1 MTLVIASNWG
11 TCGTLAGLLFAAPV
25 HFSVAKLIFLMLWF
39 YACLWATQRIQ
50 FSPIVPSKHKTFAQ
64 TISLLLGPLVFGVYI
79 VVGNAIKAIGEDRSF
94 WDVLKDYITG
104 LGDSI
109 TISKSK
115 HGIELMDSSG
125 KNINEVYGSTNNKR
139 KDNRIVLMASE
150 LISEALDRTSSDILI
165 DPKNDFTYTVRY
177 RIDGVLHTVNEFES
191 ETCNAVINSIKAVA
205 GMDIAERR
213 RPQDGSFLA
222 KTANGFV
229 SFRAAT
235 AGVRCGEKLSI
246 RILNQEAGMYT
257 LETVGLSTKQTSII
271 EQAIKK
277 PSGMVMM
284 CGPTGSGKTTTL
296 YAILN
301 KMDLMTRNVI
311 TVEDPIEYVLEHA
324 SQIEVNPKADISFAS
339 SLRSILRQD
348 PDVICVGEIR
358 DEETASIA
366 LRAAQTGHLVLAT
379 IHSNSN
385 AASIVRLLDL
395 GVGSQ
400 MLASGLSV
408 LVSQRLLRK
417 LCEYCK
423 VPAELS
429 PSKIANFRKQN
440 INYSN
445 FYQPVGCDQCHYT
458 GYTGRVAV
466 FDILNLTD
474 ELKASI
480 ATNEMLT
487 KALRKE
493 GDQKGKTNLKKQAM
507 KLVVEGVTSCEEL
520 ERIIG

>member
-1 MTLVIASNWG
+1 M
-11 TCGTLAGLLFAAPV
+11 
-25 HFSVAKLIFLMLWF
+25 
-39 YACLWATQRIQ
+39 
-50 FSPIVPSKHKTFAQ
+50 
-64 TISLLLGPLVFGVYI
+64 
-79 VVGNAIKAIGEDRSF
+79 
-94 WDVLKDYITG
+94 
-104 LGDSI
+104 GDSI
-109 TISKSK
+109 TISRSK
-115 HGIELMDSSG
+115 LGIELMDSSG
-125 KNINEVYGSTNNKR
+125 RNIHEVYGSNNNKR
-139 KDNRIVLMASE
+139 KDNKIVVMASE
-150 LISEALDRTSSDILI
+150 LISEAIDRTSSDILI

-177 RIDGVLHTVNEFES
+177 RIDGVLHTITEFES
-191 ETCNAVINSIKAVA
+191 ETCHAIINSIKAVA

-222 KTANGFV
+222 RTAEGLV

-246 RILNQEAGMYT
+246 RVLNQDAGIYT
-257 LETVGLSTKQTSII
+257 LETVGLSSKQIHTI
-271 EQAIKK
+271 EKAIKK

-284 CGPTGSGKTTTL
+284 CGPTGSGKTTSL
-296 YAILN
+296 YAMLN
-301 KMDLMTRNVI
+301 RMDLMTRNVI

-395 GVGSQ
+395 GVRPQ

-408 LVSQRLLRK
+408 LVSQRLLRR

-423 VPAELS
+423 IPAELS
-429 PSKIANFRKQN
+429 PAMIADFRKQN

-445 FYQPVGCDQCHYT
+445 FYQPVGCDECHYT
-458 GYTGRVAV
+458 GYSGRVAV
-466 FDILNLTD
+466 FDILNLTE

-480 ATNEMLT
+480 ATNDLLIKT
-487 KALRKE
+487 LRKE

-507 KLVVEGVTSCEEL
+507 KLVVQGVTSHEEL
-520 ERIIG
+520 ERVIG